1 MITIRTT
8 IGLLALATLF
18 SGCATD
24 GPTADGASVRAA
36 MAGQVIPP
44 QPRTGP
50 QGSDGVSAVA
60 AYANYKQSYVVPLPQ
75 GDSPLVGSHK

>member
-8 IGLLALATLF
+8 AVMALLAALT
-18 SGCATD
+18 GCATD

-44 QPRTGP
+44 QPRTSP
-50 QGSDGVSAVA
+50 QGSDGASAVA
-60 AYANYKQSYVVPLPQ
+60 AYATYKQSYVVPLPQ

>member
-1 MITIRTT
+1 MITIRT
-8 IGLLALATLF
+8 GAVMALLTALA
-18 SGCATD
+18 GCASD